1 MDDRF
6 CFAEG
11 DQVLPLIS
19 EEICTGCGE
28 CVEACPVG
36 AMALVEGKAAIVR
49 PELCSYCGDCEEL
62 CPKGAIARPFEV
74 VLQEAVRHD

>member
-6 CFAEG
+6 YSSESE
-11 DQVLPLIS
+11 QVLPLIN
-19 EEICTGCGE
+19 EEICTGCGR
-28 CVEACPVG
+28 CVEACPTG
-36 AMALVEGKAAIVR
+36 ALSLAEGHAAIIC

-74 VLQEAVRHD
+74 ILGEKGDS

>member
-6 CFAEG
+6 RFSESE
-11 DQVLPLIS
+11 QVLPLIN
-19 EEICTGCGE
+19 EEICTGCGK
-28 CVEACPVG
+28 CVEACPSG
-36 AMALVEGKAAIVR
+36 ALDLVEGHAAIVR

-74 VLQEAVRHD
+74 ILGEKADSQ

>member
-6 CFAEG
+6 CFSEG
-11 DQVLPLIS
+11 EQVLPLIS
-19 EEICTGCGE
+19 EEICTGCGK
-28 CVEACPVG
+28 CVEACPAG

-74 VLQEAVRHD
+74 VLQERIQHD

>member
-6 CFAEG
+6 RFSESE
-11 DQVLPLIS
+11 QVLPLIN
-19 EEICTGCGE
+19 EEICTGCGK
-28 CVEACPVG
+28 CVEACPSG
-36 AMALVEGKAAIVR
+36 ALDLVEGHATIVR

-74 VLQEAVRHD
+74 ILGEKADSQ